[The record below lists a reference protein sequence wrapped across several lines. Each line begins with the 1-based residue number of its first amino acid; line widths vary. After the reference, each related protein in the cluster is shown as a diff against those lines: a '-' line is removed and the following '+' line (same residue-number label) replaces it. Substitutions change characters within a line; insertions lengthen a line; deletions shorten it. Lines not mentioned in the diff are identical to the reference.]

1 MPYELN
7 MRLKDL
13 SPAEG
18 LATISS
24 AFPGKVIFTTSFSL
38 EDQVILDLIMQ
49 MPAELPAIRIATLDT
64 GRLFEETYK
73 VFSQSILRYPRKIE
87 VFYPEA
93 VQVERL
99 VTEKGPYSF
108 YESLENRKECCNIRK
123 VLPLQRALA
132 GMNCWVTGIRAE
144 HSANR
149 MQMPVFEYDE
159 VNKIYKYH
167 PLLQWDIDQVKDY
180 IKSRGIPYN
189 VLYDRGFPSIG
200 CAPCTRAVRE
210 GEDPRAGRWWWEQG
224 SGKEC
229 GLHTVHTKN
238 E

>member
-1 MPYELN
+1 MPYEMN
-7 MRLKDL
+7 MRLKGL

-18 LATISS
+18 LAIVATSY
-24 AFPGKVIFTTSFSL
+24 PGKVIFTTSFSL

-49 MPAELPAIRIATLDT
+49 LPGELPGIRVATLDT

-73 VFSQSILRYPRKIE
+73 VFSQSILRYPSKIE
-87 VFYPEA
+87 VFFPDTS
-93 VQVERL
+93 QVEDL
-99 VTEKGPYSF
+99 VTKKGPYSF
-108 YESLENRKECCNIRK
+108 YESIENRKECCNIRK

-132 GMNCWVTGIRAE
+132 GMECWVTGIRAE
-144 HSANR
+144 HSSNR
-149 MQMPVFEYDE
+149 KQMPVFEYDE

-200 CAPCTRAVRE
+200 CAPCTRAVKE

-229 GLHTVHTKN
+229 GLHTVHGKK